1 MKKAFTLAE
10 VLITLGIIGIVA
22 AMTMPSLVGKYRQ
35 KTVETRLEKFYSVA
49 NQAIKL
55 SELKNGPK
63 EYWARCTDG
72 VQTVSNTTIDCE
84 TWYNTYLKDYLK
96 TVRVEHF
103 DNRYQNT
110 AAYFADGSVMVIK
123 SGYDIFFY
131 PFGKDFDK
139 NEFFSVS
146 DEGAISRTGGGTK
159 FFTFSFRPNID
170 NIISTAHK
178 GKGIE
183 PYRGLICKTET
194 AEDGTKQSVCNDL
207 SRDELLNNSSYGCNK
222 SSPYKGYCTAL
233 IQENGW
239 KIPDDYPFKF

>member
-1 MKKAFTLAE
+1 MNKAFTLAE

-35 KTVETRLEKFYSVA
+35 KTVETRLEKFYSIA

-63 EYWARCTDG
+63 EYWSFCTGGAPADD
-72 VQTVSNTTIDCE
+72 SPTIDCE

-103 DNRYQNT
+103 DDMYHNT
-110 AAYFADGSVMVIK
+110 AAYFADGSIMVIK

-139 NEFFSVS
+139 EEFFRVS
-146 DEGAISRTGGGTK
+146 GEGAISRPGAGTK
-159 FFTFSFRPNID
+159 FFAFSFRPNRN
-170 NIISTAHK
+170 NIISTAHE

-194 AEDGTKQSVCNDL
+194 AEDGTKKTVCNSL

-222 SSPYKGYCTAL
+222 TC
-233 IQENGW
+233 
-239 KIPDDYPFKF
+239 

>member
-1 MKKAFTLAE
+1 MNKAFTLAE

-35 KTVETRLEKFYSVA
+35 KTVETRLEKFYSIA

-55 SELKNGPK
+55 SELKNGPN
-63 EYWARCTDG
+63 EYWALCTDG
-72 VQTVSNTTIDCE
+72 VQTDTSTTIDCE

-103 DNRYQNT
+103 DDKFQNT

-139 NEFFSVS
+139 DEFFRVS
-146 DEGAISRTGGGTK
+146 GEGEFSRLGGGTK
-159 FFTFSFRPNID
+159 YFAFSFRPNMNN
-170 NIISTAHK
+170 NISAAYK
-178 GKGIE
+178 CKGIE
-183 PYRGLICKTET
+183 PYRTLTCKTET
-194 AEDGTKQSVCNDL
+194 AEDGTKQTVCNSL

-222 SSPYKGYCTAL
+222 TSTNAYCTAL